1 MTRSWKAIVH
11 RIAAVVFMA
20 TLVGC
25 GKEGAKQQEV
35 APEVSVLTLQNKD
48 LSVPREFVG
57 QTKGAVDAEIRAR
70 VEGIIQGVHFKE
82 GSEVKEGDLLY
93 SIDPAPIQAK
103 VAEAKA
109 KVAEA
114 ETRLAK
120 ADADVGRLKP
130 LAAMRAVSQRDLDAA
145 VAQQGVAKSSVDAAN
160 AALEAAN
167 IELGYTKVTAPIAG
181 LIGLTKAKAGE
192 YVGRPPNPV
201 VLTTIS
207 QLDPINVRFSVTER
221 DYLYFSRLRQ
231 KSAED
236 GQKPAPF
243 VLTLELSDGSIHS
256 EKGKVA
262 SVDSQIDPTTGTL
275 TVEATFPNPQK
286 LLRAG
291 QFAKIRTVGETVT
304 GVVAVPK
311 KAIRDLQGI
320 KQVAVVTAD
329 DTIDVRTIK
338 VGREVGDDVEVTEG
352 LGEGDRIVPE
362 AQARL
367 KTGTKVTVR

>member
-1 MTRSWKAIVH
+1 MTLSRRAIIH
-11 RIAAVVFMA
+11 QIATVVFMA

-25 GKEGAKQQEV
+25 GKEVAKQEAV
-35 APEVSVLTLQNKD
+35 APEVSVLTLQKKD
-48 LSVPREFVG
+48 LSLPREFVG

-70 VEGIIQGVHFKE
+70 VEGLIQGVHFKE

-109 KVAEA
+109 RVAEA

-181 LIGLTKAKAGE
+181 LIGLTKAKVGE

-231 KSAED
+231 KGAEN
-236 GQKPAPF
+236 GQQPVPF
-243 VLTLELSDGSIHS
+243 VLTLELSDGSIHP
-256 EKGKVA
+256 EQGKIA
-262 SVDSQIDPTTGTL
+262 SVDSQIDPATGTL
-275 TVEATFPNPQK
+275 AVEATFPNRQK
-286 LLRAG
+286 LIRPG
-291 QFAKIRTVGETVT
+291 QFAKIRAVGETVQ

-311 KAIRDLQGI
+311 QAIRDLQGI
-320 KQVAVVTAD
+320 KQIAVVNTD
-329 DTIDVRTIK
+329 DTVDVRTIK
-338 VGREVGDDVEVTEG
+338 VGREVGGEVEVTEG
-352 LGEGDRIVPE
+352 LSEGDRIVPE